1 MNIST
6 GISEI
11 RTTSFSGA
19 SPVKNKTFIWP
30 AYTDGKV
37 EKIQGAGPRSSE
49 PIYYKSTPEQQNKI
63 FDLVKNSQSEYNA
76 SGRTTGSNTRIQP
89 GSLFN
94 AIA

>member
-11 RTTSFSGA
+11 RNLSFSGT
-19 SPVKNKTFIWP
+19 SPVNNKTFIWP

-37 EKIQGAGPRSSE
+37 EKIRSIDPRSQG
-49 PIYYKSTPEQQNKI
+49 PIYNKPSPEQQNKI
-63 FDLVKNSQSEYNA
+63 LDMMKNSQMGYNA
-76 SGRTTGSNTRIQP
+76 SGRITGSDARIEP

>member
-11 RTTSFSGA
+11 RTTSFYGT
-19 SPVKNKTFIWP
+19 SPIKNRTFIWP

-37 EKIQGAGPRSSE
+37 EKIRGARPDLTK
-49 PIYYKSTPEQQNKI
+49 PVYYKSTPEQQNKI
-63 FDLVKNSQSEYNA
+63 LDLAKNSHREYNA
-76 SGRTTGSNTRIQP
+76 SGKITGSNTQIQP

>member
-11 RTTSFSGA
+11 RTASFSGT
-19 SPVKNKTFIWP
+19 SPVKNKIFIWP

-37 EKIQGAGPRSSE
+37 EKIQSVGPRSTG
-49 PIYYKSTPEQQNKI
+49 PIYYKSTPDQQNKI
-63 FDLVKNSQSEYNA
+63 LELMKNSQEAYNA
-76 SGRTTGSNTRIQP
+76 SGKITGSDARIQP
-89 GSLFN
+89 GALFN

>member
-11 RTTSFSGA
+11 NSIRFSGA
-19 SPVKNKTFIWP
+19 SPVKEKTFIWP

-37 EKIQGAGPRSSE
+37 EKIRPMGPHSSGAV
-49 PIYYKSTPEQQNKI
+49 YYKPSPDEENKI
-63 FDLVKNSQSEYNA
+63 LDKMKTGHGEYNS
-76 SGRTTGSNTRIQP
+76 SGRISRSATPLQP

-94 AIA
+94 ALA